1 MSERTKA
8 HVEEAGR
15 VVLTDDERQSLRNTK
30 SIFLVTVFLIVIVV
44 VAYGLG
50 GWFDEVCG
58 NDSCGSFFFQS
69 AFWNFWLMWLGGLT
83 ETMLDPALKTPKDK
97 AITCAKTTSAAFWG
111 MFWWF
116 FLWIASSGKMS

>member
-58 NDSCGSFFFQS
+58 RPRTRWSV
-69 AFWNFWLMWLGGLT
+69 L
-83 ETMLDPALKTPKDK
+83 
-97 AITCAKTTSAAFWG
+97 
-111 MFWWF
+111 
-116 FLWIASSGKMS
+116 AS